1 MAGEAE
7 CQFNTNC
14 WIRGRMVGM
23 TGDFSGTFSA
33 QIVDVA
39 SAVNIRNGAVS
50 TYTQLTQTP
59 PNPDRKQSLKVMEFA
74 VQQQP
79 YDAFIDITLPISI
92 LYEMYEGEF
101 NPRIRWSR
109 NGVVIR
115 EDSLNDMQGAMQ
127 FFNSVRLLDFDVP
140 ANTLVTYKVELI
152 DYYSVLLRYVNGQPQ
167 SETGLGGP
175 GTGTFVGTYVPE
187 GNNHQMV
194 LKHNPYFMM
203 WFKGKALI
211 GIRKR

>member
-33 QIVDVA
+33 QVVDVA

-50 TYTQLTQTP
+50 TYTQLTITA
-59 PNPDRKQSLKVMEFA
+59 PNPARKQSLKTMQFT

-79 YDAFIDITLPISI
+79 YDAFIDITLPITI
-92 LYEMYEGEF
+92 LYEMYNGEY

-115 EDSLNDMQGAMQ
+115 EDSLNDFRGGMQ

-140 ANTLVTYKVELI
+140 ANTVVNYKVELI
-152 DYYSVLLRYVNGQPQ
+152 DYYTQGLGYINGVPTL
-167 SETGLGGP
+167 ETGSGGP
-175 GTGTFVGTYVPE
+175 GTGTMIGTYVPE
-187 GNNHQMV
+187 GNNGSLV
-194 LKHNPYFMM
+194 LKHNPYIML